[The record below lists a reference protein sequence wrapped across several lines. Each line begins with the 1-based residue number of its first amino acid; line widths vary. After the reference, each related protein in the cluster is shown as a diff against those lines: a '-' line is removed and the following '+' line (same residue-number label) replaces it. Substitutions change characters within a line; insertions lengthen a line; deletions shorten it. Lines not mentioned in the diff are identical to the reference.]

1 MAHQETPPRTPPQQ
15 TATLFPDAPLDG
27 LQSLETDLLREIET
41 SIARLEVAHP
51 DDASREHLELLRTTV
66 CAHVRAYLGYAA
78 GRRSRLSPHTSLM
91 YADSLHTPGVIATD
105 LRGLLDAGTLVGE
118 QGARLVSFL
127 GERRTLLFFGEPR
140 TGKST
145 LLNALFELIS
155 VDERFVAI
163 DAGVPLPAL
172 RDRSFCV
179 HLSVD
184 ADADLPALFAKAR
197 RMNPS
202 RLVVDDLRAETLHEL
217 IGMLAATPLTAGMGT
232 MQATSIGNA
241 LESIAGAFGG
251 DTHHARQLIAG
262 VRPVFIHMRRNSRNA
277 PQVAAL
283 WSVEGST
290 NGELILKELETAS
303 SPAHGLLAEV

>member
-1 MAHQETPPRTPPQQ
+1 
-15 TATLFPDAPLDG
+15 
-27 LQSLETDLLREIET
+27 
-41 SIARLEVAHP
+41 
-51 DDASREHLELLRTTV
+51 
-66 CAHVRAYLGYAA
+66 
-78 GRRSRLSPHTSLM
+78 M
-91 YADSLHTPGVIATD
+91 YVDSLHAPGVVATD
-105 LRGLLDAGTLVGE
+105 LRGLLDAGTLLGE

-127 GERRTLLFFGEPR
+127 GERRTLLIFGEPR

-179 HLSVD
+179 HLS
-184 ADADLPALFAKAR
+184 ANAGADLPALFAKAQ

-202 RLVVDDLRAETLHEL
+202 RLVVDDLHPATMREL
-217 IGMLAATPLTAGMGT
+217 IGMLAATPSTTGMGT
-232 MQATSIGNA
+232 VRATSIGNA
-241 LESIAGAFGG
+241 LESIADAFSG
-251 DTHHARQLIAG
+251 DTDHARELIAA

-277 PQVAAL
+277 PHVAAL

-290 NGELILKELETAS
+290 NGELVLKELETAT
-303 SPAHGLLAEV
+303 SPTNRLLAEV